1 MDNPGEAGHP
11 QRGLLAVRVLAM
23 PADTNPAGDIFGGW
37 LMSQVDIAGSILAVQ
52 LAQGR
57 VATVAVHDFQFIKPV
72 LVGDLVS
79 CYADVERKGRTSV
92 RIKVDVYTE
101 RDRDPDSVSRVA
113 SASLTFV
120 AVDDASRPRE
130 IPG

>member
-1 MDNPGEAGHP
+1 
-11 QRGLLAVRVLAM
+11 
-23 PADTNPAGDIFGGW
+23 
-37 LMSQVDIAGSILAVQ
+37 
-52 LAQGR
+52 
-57 VATVAVHDFQFIKPV
+57 VAVHDFQFIKPV

-92 RIKVDVYTE
+92 RIKVEVYTE

-120 AVDDASRPRE
+120 AVDEASRPRE
-130 IPG
+130 IPA